1 MKIWERGGTTPHII
15 NPVFLHNMPFDNTLA
30 TILSMITFLLH
41 NISLAIKCN
50 TWIFHSLRILVSL
63 YLWAMTWPNLPTRPG
78 TKWDFGTTG
87 MCVVS
92 LTLHECVW
100 SASHY
105 TCFTLGKM
113 PWLPTEQEAGWA
125 SGKSLDPARY
135 LNDSFIDSGHSLPAT
150 LNALSQLPFYSQ
162 SYLEY
167 MLQL

>member
-1 MKIWERGGTTPHII
+1 MKIWERGGTTPHI
-15 NPVFLHNMPFDNTLA
+15 NPVFLHNMPYDNALA

-63 YLWAMTWPNLPTRPG
+63 YLWAMTWPKIPTRPG
-78 TKWDFGTTG
+78 TKWDFGTTW

-105 TCFTLGKM
+105 MNVCGQPHTTTALPWGKCPDYQLNRRLDGPVENLLTLLG
-113 PWLPTEQEAGWA
+113 T
-125 SGKSLDPARY
+125 STT
-135 LNDSFIDSGHSLPAT
+135 HSSIQAT
-150 LNALSQLPFYSQ
+150 AYQPH
-162 SYLEY
+162 
-167 MLQL
+167 